1 MRRPTRISWLVAI
14 GLAIALLLYLPRL
27 TLAQSTLAQPASL
40 AQPTSTSSRS
50 GQATNSTLVQPT
62 ELRGVWLTNIDS
74 EVLFSSRNLV
84 VGLRR
89 LARMHFNTLYPT
101 VWNGGYTLYPSQIA
115 KATFGVELD
124 PYPGLQGRDVL
135 AETVVEGHRL
145 GMAVI
150 PWFEFGLMAP
160 AESELA
166 TQHPDWLTQQQD
178 GTQIW
183 MQGQFPR
190 VWLNPFHPDV
200 QQFMVSLLAEVV
212 QRYSIDGIQLDDH
225 FGMPVEMGYDSYT
238 VALYQQQHGG
248 ADPPEDETDPEWV
261 RWRANQVTRLFRQI
275 VATVKAIKPTC
286 LISLSPNP
294 RQFAYDRYLQDWG
307 IWERR
312 GLIDEL
318 IVQIYR
324 SDMDRFEL
332 ELDRPDVQVARE
344 FLPVSVGI
352 LTGLKG
358 RISDIRQ
365 IQRQVEAV
373 RDRHYAGVSFFFYE
387 TLGNRDP
394 YFQLLFPTPAQRP
407 SIQDRGF

>member
-1 MRRPTRISWLVAI
+1 MRRPTRISWLVAL
-14 GLAIALLLYLPRL
+14 GLAIALLFHVPRL
-27 TLAQSTLAQPASL
+27 TLAQSNLAPPA
-40 AQPTSTSSRS
+40 SSRS
-50 GQATNSTLVQPT
+50 GRETTSALVQPT

-89 LARMHFNTLYPT
+89 LERMHFNTLYPT
-101 VWNGGYTLYPSQIA
+101 VWNGGYTLYPSQVA

-124 PYPGLQGRDVL
+124 PHPGLQGRDVL
-135 AETVVEGHRL
+135 GETVVEGHRL

-166 TQHPDWLTQQQD
+166 TQHPDWLTQRQD
-178 GTQIW
+178 GTQTW

-212 QRYSIDGIQLDDH
+212 ERYAIDGIQLDDH
-225 FGMPVEMGYDSYT
+225 FGMPVEMGYDPYT

-248 ADPPEDETDPEWV
+248 AAPPEDETDQEWV

-275 VATVKAIKPTC
+275 VATVKASKPTC

-307 IWERR
+307 NWERR

-324 SDMDRFEL
+324 NDMDRFEL

-352 LTGLKG
+352 LTGLRG

-407 SIQDRGF
+407 SIQDMGF